1 MKPFY
6 EQEIT
11 QDTIYAALGRL
22 KEKVYTKITELDA
35 EFSASEEPVSFTDRL
50 NLNYRRIQPGEKWG
64 GLFDCRVVSFH
75 GPGGRVLHGKK
86 ARSAHRFERGR
97 MRIRRKW
104 FCRTGT
110 DERQQRVLSHAGQSR
125 RARQA
130 RSASY

>member
-64 GLFDCRVVSFH
+64 GLFDCCVVSFH

-86 ARSAHRFERGR
+86 LALLIDLNGEGAYTTK
-97 MRIRRKW
+97 M
-104 FCRTGT
+104 
-110 DERQQRVLSHAGQSR
+110 VLPYR
-125 RARQA
+125 D
-130 RSASY
+130 